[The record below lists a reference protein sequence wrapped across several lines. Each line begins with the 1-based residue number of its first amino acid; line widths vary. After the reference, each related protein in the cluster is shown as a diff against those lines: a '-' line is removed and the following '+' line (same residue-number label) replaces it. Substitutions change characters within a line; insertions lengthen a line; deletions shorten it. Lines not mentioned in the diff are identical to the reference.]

1 MTRLRGTGEFMFV
14 NTQTSGN
21 GGRSLINLNVIG
33 GFVLSP
39 NDLQILS
46 TNVLIASA
54 SSAEALAE
62 RYNDICD
69 ALTSGN
75 VVIYD
80 ADKACGYWKAADT
93 SKRTLPKKKATPPE
107 A

>member
-1 MTRLRGTGEFMFV
+1 MFV

-46 TNVLIASA
+46 SGVLIASA
-54 SSAEALAE
+54 PTTEELAE

-69 ALTSGN
+69 ALASGN
-75 VVIYD
+75 VDIYD
-80 ADKACGYWKAADT
+80 ADKVCGYWKAADT
-93 SKRTLPKKKATPPE
+93 PKRSVARKKATPPPD

>member
-1 MTRLRGTGEFMFV
+1 MIV
-14 NTQTSGN
+14 NTQTSGS

-46 TNVLIASA
+46 SGDLIASA
-54 SSAEALAE
+54 PTTEKLAE
-62 RYNDICD
+62 RYDDICD
-69 ALTSGN
+69 ALASGN
-75 VVIYD
+75 VDIYD

-93 SKRTLPKKKATPPE
+93 PKRSVARKKATPPPD